1 MDFNVFRYV
10 GWLCGSWLNLPTRKL
25 CIHFVYKNCT
35 RCMQLMY
42 TKWMQN
48 VYHIST
54 NLCIHFVYKIK
65 RTMPAKFC
73 IQNLY
78 KSLLKCGIHFVYEHF
93 VYILYT
99 SILMYKIHTFIY
111 KSLYAGYLISTYFDP
126 IVVHFLVNH
135 CKHLR
140 LETCWI
146 FTGGT

>member
-1 MDFNVFRYV
+1 MVLLIANLSLNQTLLTFL
-10 GWLCGSWLNLPTRKL
+10 LCVVMRQTWMTQLILAISPWEVPTRKL

-111 KSLYAGYLISTYFDP
+111 K
-126 IVVHFLVNH
+126 
-135 CKHLR
+135 
-140 LETCWI
+140 
-146 FTGGT
+146 